1 MAKRLTEADI
11 RRIFR
16 EEVERDRAEQEEQ
29 EEFRSLDP
37 DVVETWERLQWEPQ
51 NRGVLMVRDVVNMY
65 WKVVEERCN
74 G

>member
-16 EEVERDRAEQEEQ
+16 EEVERDRAEQ